1 MRSGMKTIVYVS
13 PFVPQEWI
21 AAHGLQTSR
30 VILEQSKRVAMAQP
44 AAGVCPFARAFVAFG
59 LSFTD
64 NAAIVATT
72 ECDQMRRAAELLAGE
87 SNAPLFLLN
96 VPTTWQTTTAHRLY
110 VSELERLSAFMIRHG
125 GKLPTKQELMAVMQ
139 RYDAVRAEIRGARG
153 LLSGRA
159 YSEAVSRFHR
169 DSAADPPANRA
180 APSARGVPLAL
191 LGGPLM
197 AEHFRTFD
205 LIEEAGGQVV
215 LDGTETGER
224 TLPRAFDRR
233 RLHEDPFL
241 ELADAYFGTI
251 PDAFRRPNSQLYQ
264 WLKGEVARR
273 GIRGIILHRYL
284 WCDTWHAEVQRM
296 KEWSP
301 TPVLDLDAGD
311 DDCESRAASRI
322 QSFVAMLK

>member
-1 MRSGMKTIVYVS
+1 MKTVVYVS
-13 PFVPQEWI
+13 PYVPQEWI
-21 AAHGLQTSR
+21 AAHGLQPSR
-30 VILEQSKRVAMAQP
+30 VPVEQSK
-44 AAGVCPFARAFVAFG
+44 AGVPLRPASGMCPFVRAFVGLG
-59 LSFTD
+59 LSLTD
-64 NAAIVATT
+64 GEGIVVTT
-72 ECDQMRRAAELLAGE
+72 ECDQMRRAAELIVSE
-87 SNAPLFLLN
+87 SKLPVFVLN
-96 VPTTWQTTTAHRLY
+96 VPTTWQTATAHRLY
-110 VSELERLSAFMIRHG
+110 LSELKRLGSFLIRVG
-125 GKLPTKQELMAVMQ
+125 GKAPTKEELVDAML
-139 RYDAVRAEIRGARG
+139 RYDALRAEIRGARG
-153 LLSGRA
+153 FLSSRA
-159 YSEAVSRFHR
+159 YSEAISRFHSEGTVNLR
-169 DSAADPPANRA
+169 ANPAEL
-180 APSARGVPLAL
+180 STKGVAVAL

-197 AEHFRTFD
+197 SDHFGIFD
-205 LIEEAGGQVV
+205 VIEEAGGQVV

-233 RLHEDPFL
+233 RFHENPFL

-264 WLKGEVARR
+264 WLKGELDGR

-301 TPVLDLDAGD
+301 APVLDLDAGD

>member
-1 MRSGMKTIVYVS
+1 MKTIVYVS

-21 AAHGLQTSR
+21 AAHGLQPSR
-30 VILEQSKRVAMAQP
+30 VLLEQTKRVAVSQP
-44 AAGVCPFARAFVAFG
+44 SAGVCPFARAFVAFA
-59 LSFTD
+59 LSVTD
-64 NAAIVATT
+64 AAAIVATT

-110 VSELERLSAFMIRHG
+110 ISELERLGVFMIRLG
-125 GKLPTKQELMAVMQ
+125 GKAPTKEKLVDVML
-139 RYDAVRAEIRGARG
+139 RYDTLREEIRGARG
-153 LLSGRA
+153 SLSGRA
-159 YSEAVSRFHR
+159 YSEAISRFHR
-169 DSAADPPANRA
+169 DGAADLPANRA

-197 AEHFRTFD
+197 VERFRIFD

-233 RLHEDPFL
+233 RLQDDPFP

-251 PDAFRRPNSQLYQ
+251 PDAFRRPNSQLYH

-273 GIRGIILHRYL
+273 GIRGIILRRYL

-301 TPVLDLDAGD
+301 APVLDLDAGD

-322 QSFVAMLK
+322 QSFVGMLR